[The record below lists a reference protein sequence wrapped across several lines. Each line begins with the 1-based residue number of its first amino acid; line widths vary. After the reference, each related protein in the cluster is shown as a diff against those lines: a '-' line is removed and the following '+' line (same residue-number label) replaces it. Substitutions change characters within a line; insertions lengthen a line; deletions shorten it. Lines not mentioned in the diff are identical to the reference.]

1 VVGARR
7 SASREQAA
15 PPRLSALQRLN
26 PTGRIEGGETAQ
38 RLAGMI
44 DIFAG
49 SATNISHLLRADQPR
64 IWPGRL
70 R

>member
-1 VVGARR
+1 
-7 SASREQAA
+7 
-15 PPRLSALQRLN
+15 
-26 PTGRIEGGETAQ
+26 
-38 RLAGMI
+38 MI